1 MTEEDKMHGG
11 DEGATSGGVGERVK
25 DRKGFTLLELMIVGV
40 VLGVLAGIA
49 IPVYFSYLKR
59 AKQVEAPV
67 ALTEIKRLESM
78 YFAFSGGYS
87 SLDEIGYHPSTT
99 LRYYQVTL
107 ELIPPSAGQPTG
119 FKATATGNLDSDP
132 EEDVWTMAQDGAL
145 QHVQAD

>member
-1 MTEEDKMHGG
+1 MIETDQMRGG
-11 DEGATSGGVGERVK
+11 EQAAAWGGAGERIK
-25 DRKGFTLLELMIVGV
+25 DRKGFTILELMIVGV
-40 VLGVLAGIA
+40 VLGILAGIA
-49 IPVYFSYLKR
+49 IPVYLTYLKR

-78 YFAFSGGYS
+78 YFAFSGGYG

-99 LRYYQVTL
+99 LRYYRVTL
-107 ELIPPSAGQPTG
+107 ELISPSAGQPSG

-132 EEDVWTMAQDGAL
+132 EEDIWTISQDGAL

>member
-1 MTEEDKMHGG
+1 MIENDGMRSDHG
-11 DEGATSGGVGERVK
+11 AGERI
-25 DRKGFTLLELMIVGV
+25 RNHNGFSILELMIVGA
-40 VLGVLAGIA
+40 VLGILAGIA

-78 YFAFSGGYS
+78 YFAFSGGYG

-107 ELIPPSAGQPTG
+107 ELTPPSAGQPPG

-132 EEDVWTMAQDGAL
+132 DEDIWTIVQDGTL

>member
-1 MTEEDKMHGG
+1 MIEGDGMRSDHG
-11 DEGATSGGVGERVK
+11 AGERI
-25 DRKGFTLLELMIVGV
+25 RKQNGFTILELMIVGV

-49 IPVYFSYLKR
+49 IPIYFSYLKR

-78 YFAFSGGYS
+78 YFAFGGAYG

-99 LRYYQVTL
+99 LRYYTVTL
-107 ELIPPSAGQPTG
+107 ELTPPSASQPPG
-119 FKATATGNLDSDP
+119 FKATATANLDSDP
-132 EEDVWTMAQDGAL
+132 EEDIWTIVQDGTL

>member
-1 MTEEDKMHGG
+1 MPGG
-11 DEGATSGGVGERVK
+11 DDGAASGDVGKRIK
-25 DRKGFTLLELMIVGV
+25 NRKGFTILELMIVGV
-40 VLGVLAGIA
+40 ILGVLAGVA

-59 AKQVEAPV
+59 ARQVEAPV

-87 SLDEIGYHPSTT
+87 SLDEVGYHPSTT

-107 ELIPPSAGQPTG
+107 ELIPSSAGQPAG
-119 FKATATGNLDSDP
+119 FKATATGNLDSDS
-132 EEDVWTMAQDGAL
+132 EEDIWTMAQDGAL